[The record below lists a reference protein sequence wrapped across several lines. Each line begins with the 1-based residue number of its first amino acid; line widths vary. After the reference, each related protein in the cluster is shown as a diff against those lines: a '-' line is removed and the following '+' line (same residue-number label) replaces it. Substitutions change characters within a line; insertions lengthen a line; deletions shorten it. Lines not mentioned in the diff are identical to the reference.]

1 MQRRKFLAAGVALPA
16 ALAATPQATQLTGK
30 PASHTGPFKLS
41 LKADA
46 IGVNLGADE
55 LLDSVIEIG
64 YEALSVPAQWLEG
77 WSAERKESFAAKARE
92 HKISWGANG
101 LPVEFRESEERFRK
115 ELADLP
121 VHAKNLRD
129 IGVDRIGTWILSSNA
144 ALTYNENMRLHADR
158 LGEAAKILGDNGIA
172 LGLEYLGTTALR
184 HSGRFAFLSSGKEL
198 KELIGLIGQNNVGV
212 ILDSYH
218 WYTAREGK
226 EDLLRWSNE
235 EIVAVDL
242 NDANNQLSLDE
253 QTDIARELPGATG
266 VIDLASFVRALV
278 EIGYD
283 GPIRAE
289 PFSRTLDLMDDRLAM
304 QATYAA
310 MTNAIDGALAGE

>member
-1 MQRRKFLAAGVALPA
+1 MR
-16 ALAATPQATQLTGK
+16 
-30 PASHTGPFKLS
+30 S
-41 LKADA
+41 
-46 IGVNLGADE
+46 GVNLGADE

-144 ALTYNENMRLHADR
+144 TLTYNENMRLHADR